1 MLELW
6 LAQFKLGIGCG
17 GTMTGLTPDQL
28 QSLAKLKSR
37 CATLPDARQA
47 GKRASLDST
56 FRPGL
61 LLSLQA

>member
-1 MLELW
+1 
-6 LAQFKLGIGCG
+6 
-17 GTMTGLTPDQL
+17 MTGLTPDQL